1 MFILFYF
8 GLSNSSASN
17 LLDEYLESLY
27 GATMGDRLKRR
38 VVVLGGGTGT
48 FGVLSGL
55 YNHDQLDITAVCTT
69 FDDGGHTGELKDE
82 HGLVLPHGDLR
93 QALIALMPPDG
104 GTLRELLLHRFPTKK
119 ELDLCEGELSPK
131 KKTAQ
136 SLGNLLIAAAEQ
148 IWGPVEGLRRIAEVL
163 HLDHHVY
170 PTSINEAKLV
180 AELSDGSTIV
190 GEHVIDNRGKNR
202 DDDRTI
208 TKLALDKPAFV
219 LKEPAEAIRQ
229 ADLIVFGPGDL
240 YTSILPHLLVKGVQ
254 EALLDSRG
262 RIVFVVNLMTKKGET
277 SGFSAADFVETLISY
292 GISPRRLDAVF
303 VNTGEIPEDLR
314 AKYWEKEQAAPVTYD
329 ASIREK
335 LLGMV
340 DEVIEGTFW
349 SKAALKAG
357 ITRHDSTEL
366 ARSIMG
372 YLERTQ

>member
-1 MFILFYF
+1 
-8 GLSNSSASN
+8 
-17 LLDEYLESLY
+17 
-27 GATMGDRLKRR
+27 MGDRLTRR
-38 VVVLGGGTGT
+38 IVVLGGGTGT

-104 GTLRELLLHRFPTKK
+104 GTLRELLLHRFPNKK
-119 ELDLCEGELSPK
+119 DLGVCEATEGASK
-131 KKTAQ
+131 KKSAQ

-190 GEHVIDNRGKNR
+190 GESVIDNRGKNR

-208 TKLALDKPAFV
+208 LKLSLDKPSFV
-219 LKEPAEAIRQ
+219 LKETAEAIRQ

-240 YTSILPHLLVKGVQ
+240 YTSLLPHLLVRGVQ
-254 EALLDSRG
+254 EAIQDSRG
-262 RIVFVVNLMTKKGET
+262 RIIFVVNLMTKKGET
-277 SGFSAADFVETLISY
+277 SGMSAADFAERLMAY
-292 GISPRRLDAVF
+292 GILPRRLDAVL

-314 AKYWEKEQAAPVTYD
+314 ATYWEKEQAAPVAYD
-329 ASIREK
+329 AAIREQ
-335 LLGMV
+335 LLGMA